1 MVPGCRPSALQAP
14 GTTDTPA
21 PVWTAPPLED
31 RGTMVGA
38 SELLV
43 SGTMVG
49 ESAEE
54 GGGVRVCA
62 AGWRGRFGGDF
73 SGTRVGLSEG
83 SGGFAMSAGVGARN
97 RSFRV

>member
-1 MVPGCRPSALQAP
+1 MVPSGKPSALHAP
-14 GTTDTPA
+14 GEEETPE
-21 PVWTAPPLED
+21 PVCGAPPLED

-38 SELLV
+38 SELPL

-62 AGWRGRFGGDF
+62 AGWGRAGGEL

-83 SGGFAMSAGVGARN
+83 SGSFSILSRVGARN